1 MRVETKN
8 TMHAIQNEM
17 REIIKKELNEKIKIK
32 IREKRDG
39 NRK

>member
-1 MRVETKN
+1 
-8 TMHAIQNEM
+8 M
-17 REIIKKELNEKIKIK
+17 RENIKKELNEKIKIK